1 MAKNDDA
8 AEKPERF
15 GRLKQ
20 IRSAYRITKEAYP
33 RIGLLLAAIFLGVLA
48 VFVVLALLVGPLFVW
63 LPIGVMLA
71 LLATTVIFGRRVEKA
86 AYSRIEGQAG
96 AAASALQTLRRGWN
110 VSPAVAITKNQDIVH
125 RVVGRPGIVLVGEGQ
140 PSRVKNLLAA
150 ERKKHVRVAGGAPVT
165 EIVVG
170 DGEGEVQIRRLN
182 KHVMKLPA
190 TLQPSEITDLLQRLK
205 ALDAVRPQ
213 VPMPKGPIPT
223 SLKGARQAMK
233 GR

>member
-1 MAKNDDA
+1 MAKKDEA
-8 AEKPERF
+8 AETPEKM

-20 IRSAYRITKEAYP
+20 IRSAYRITKEVYP
-33 RIGLLLAAIFLGVLA
+33 RIGLQLAGIFLGVLA
-48 VFVVLALLVGPLFVW
+48 IFVVVALLVGPLFVW
-63 LPIGVMLA
+63 LPIGVMLG

-86 AYSRIEGQAG
+86 AYSRIEGQPG

-110 VSPAVAITKNQDIVH
+110 VSPAIAITKNQDIVH

-140 PSRVKNLLAA
+140 SSRVKNLLAA

-165 EIVVG
+165 EVVIG
-170 DGEGEVQIRRLN
+170 DGEGEVGIRRLN

-190 TLQPSEITDLLQRLK
+190 TMQPSEITDLMQRLK

>member
-1 MAKNDDA
+1 MAKNDA
-8 AEKPERF
+8 PAEKT

-20 IRSAYRITKEAYP
+20 ILQAYRLTKKSDP
-33 RIGLLLAAIFLGVLA
+33 KVGLVLAGIFLGILA
-48 VFVVLALLVGPLFVW
+48 VFVVVALLVGPLLIW
-63 LPIGVMLA
+63 LPLGVA
-71 LLATTVIFGRRVEKA
+71 VAFLATTIIFGRKVEKA
-86 AYSRIEGQAG
+86 AYSQIEGQAG
-96 AAASALQTLRRGWN
+96 AAASALQTLRRGWT
-110 VSPAVAITKNQDIVH
+110 VTPAVAVTKNADIVH

-140 PSRVKNLLAA
+140 ASRVKNLLAA
-150 ERKKHVRVAGGAPVT
+150 EAKKHTRVAGGAPVT
-165 EIVVG
+165 QIIAG
-170 DGEGEVQIRRLN
+170 QGEGEIDIRKLT

-213 VPMPKGPIPT
+213 VPMPKGPVPT

>member
-1 MAKNDDA
+1 
-8 AEKPERF
+8 
-15 GRLKQ
+15 
-20 IRSAYRITKEAYP
+20 
-33 RIGLLLAAIFLGVLA
+33 
-48 VFVVLALLVGPLFVW
+48 
-63 LPIGVMLA
+63 
-71 LLATTVIFGRRVEKA
+71 
-86 AYSRIEGQAG
+86 
-96 AAASALQTLRRGWN
+96 
-110 VSPAVAITKNQDIVH
+110 
-125 RVVGRPGIVLVGEGQ
+125 VVGRPGIVLVGEGQ

-213 VPMPKGPIPT
+213 VPMPKGPVPT
-223 SLKGARQAMK
+223 SMKGVRQAMK

>member
-1 MAKNDDA
+1 MAKNDEP
-8 AEKPERF
+8 AEKT

-20 IRSAYRITKEAYP
+20 IRSAYQLTKKSDP
-33 RIGLLLAAIFLGVLA
+33 RIGLLLAAIFLGVTA
-48 VFVVLALLVGPLFVW
+48 IFVLAGILVGPLLVW
-63 LPIGVMLA
+63 IPLGVALG
-71 LLATTVIFGRRVEKA
+71 LLATTIIFGRRVEKA
-86 AYSRIEGQAG
+86 AYSQIEGQAG

-110 VSPAVAITKNQDIVH
+110 VTPAVAVTKNADIVH

-140 PSRVKNLLAA
+140 PSRVKNLLTA
-150 ERKKHVRVAGGAPVT
+150 ERKKHTRVAGGAPVI
-165 EIVVG
+165 EIVAG
-170 DGEGEVQIRRLN
+170 QGEDEIDIRKLT

-190 TLQPSEITDLLQRLK
+190 ALQPSEITDLLQRLK

-213 VPMPKGPIPT
+213 VPMPKGPVPT